1 MNSGSCRES
10 GTRMSRKTAML
21 VVVLVVALLAL
32 ASLSAFFYWQ
42 AHDYRDAKY
51 RSQAVLVS
59 SCLGAVYGV
68 VQGIPGMYDDSLPIT
83 NRSWFAEH
91 TVECLWDMVEGS
103 MAIGYMY
110 PTGSIQNETLTAL
123 KTAAELMTIALK
135 GVSRDMWANV
145 TLSSPY
151 FENGTMKTNALL
163 TVSHFEE
170 IGRLLY
176 NATDPLRDWAK
187 SPYSLV
193 DRMDLDAIKLSSEH
207 ITQLAIPLQPH
218 R

>member
-1 MNSGSCRES
+1 MKSGSCRES
-10 GTRMSRKTAML
+10 GAGMSRKTAML
-21 VVVLVVALLAL
+21 VVVLVVAILTLAP
-32 ASLSAFFYWQ
+32 LSAFFYWQ
-42 AHDYRDAKY
+42 AHDYRGAKY

-59 SCLGAVYGV
+59 SCIGSVNGI

-83 NRSWFAEH
+83 NRSWFAERTH
-91 TVECLWDMVEGS
+91 ECLWDLVEGS

-145 TLSSPY
+145 TMSSPY
-151 FENGTMKTNALL
+151 LENGTIRTNALL
-163 TVSHFEE
+163 TMPHFEE
-170 IGRLLY
+170 IVRLLY
-176 NATDPLRDWAK
+176 NATDPHRDWAK

-193 DRMDLDAIKLSSEH
+193 DRMDLDAIKLSSEQ
-207 ITQLAIPLQPH
+207 IAQLAIPLQPH

>member
-1 MNSGSCRES
+1 MSSSSCRGS
-10 GTRMSRKTAML
+10 GTGVLRRPTML

-32 ASLSAFFYWQ
+32 VPLSAFFYWQ
-42 AHDYRDAKY
+42 AHDYRGAKY

-59 SCLGAVYGV
+59 SCIGSVNGIT
-68 VQGIPGMYDDSLPIT
+68 QGIPGMYDDSLPIA

-91 TVECLWDMVEGS
+91 THECLWDLVEGS

-110 PTGSIQNETLTAL
+110 QTGSIQNETLTAL

-151 FENGTMKTNALL
+151 FENGTVRTNALL
-163 TVSHFEE
+163 TVPYFEE

-176 NATDPLRDWAK
+176 NATDPHRDWAK

-193 DRMDLDAIKLSSEH
+193 NRMDLDAIKLSSER
-207 ITQLAIPLQPH
+207 IVQLAIPLQPH